1 MVRFQ
6 YIRSVVFWAIVALF
20 FSTPLWSQ
28 AGFQFGQNKV
38 QYKNFDWQVFRT
50 EHFDVHYYP
59 EMEASARDAA
69 RMAERGYAYLS
80 QVLNHQI
87 KERIPLILYAS
98 MNDFQQ
104 TNTVQSMI
112 GSGTRGV
119 TESLKKRVI
128 LPMTGSYREFNHVLV
143 HELVHAF
150 QYDIIFAKE
159 GGNRRFNPPLWF
171 IEGMAEYL
179 SINLDNT
186 TRMWMRDGL
195 EHDKLLSIDQLNRAG
210 DIRVYRLGES
220 VFHYVGA
227 QYGKA
232 MIGNLLKDAVQ
243 TGSVEQAFKK
253 NLSKDNK
260 QLTEAW
266 HANARQ
272 IALPADSALFQSP
285 EAAATQLT
293 SRENFYHRMNLTPA
307 VSPDGNSIA
316 YISNEDLNEDI
327 YLLTR
332 NAQGEWENH
341 RLVSGGSS
349 RQFEALGFFETA
361 IGWSPDGRR
370 IAFVSKSG
378 KDDAIYIMDPFSG
391 KELQKLVFSE
401 LNGLLSPTFSPD
413 GTRLAFVGIS
423 GGVSDL
429 YVVDLHNEALTRLT
443 SDRFTEYHPQWSPEG
458 QEIAFV
464 TDRGPG
470 SDEARLLFGDYD
482 LALYDLNRKTVRLLT
497 HLPGDVTNPQW
508 SPDAREIAFI
518 SEHQGIPNIYL
529 LELAS
534 GRIDPVTHLLNGV
547 SGITAT
553 TPAFSWSGDGS
564 TLVFSAFDDGSWQLY
579 RLDLNNLLVDLA
591 ARRTIPLE
599 ARNMPTP
606 PAIAGSDTASGRTVT
621 VPATPAPVMTPTA
634 AVAATVSPDTLW
646 LPALTDQTALYANY
660 NLVPEDSIEARDYS
674 RKFKLDAVGVGGGY
688 DTYWGAS
695 GGAQFLFSDM
705 LGNHNLYIT
714 SALRFSDP
722 RFMDASVT
730 YFNQARRLNFG
741 VQLYQQSYRYL
752 IGANF
757 TQLGQIRN
765 TYRGFNAL
773 AAYPFSRFARVE
785 LSAGMTRVDQDFL
798 LETYSLSGIKRDTQD
813 IGAFSFAQAGGALVF
828 DNTVYGYI
836 GPLSGSRSRFS
847 LETTAGD
854 LEYNTA
860 FADYRHYFKI
870 SSRSTLAWR
879 LMGGSNWGKDPQFFS
894 IGGPFGYRGADY
906 NELYG
911 TNFFL
916 SNLEY
921 RFPLIPFLPANADLL
936 SGAAF
941 VDAAGAW
948 GDGGYTGLQPNT
960 FRAFSSEG
968 GLRFQDLNAAVG
980 VGARMNFGFILM
992 KYDLAWPTDL
1002 QKFGAPVGLFS
1013 IGTFF

>member
-6 YIRSVVFWAIVALF
+6 YIRSAVFGLMAALC
-20 FSTPLWSQ
+20 FSAPLWSQ

-38 QYKNFDWQVFRT
+38 HYKNFDWQVFRT

-59 EMEASARDAA
+59 EMEAAARDAA

-80 QVLNHQI
+80 RVLDHRI

-150 QYDIIFAKE
+150 QYDILFGKE
-159 GGNRRFNPPLWF
+159 DGNRRFNPPLWF
-171 IEGMAEYL
+171 VEGMAEYL
-179 SINLDNT
+179 SIDLSNT
-186 TRMWMRDGL
+186 TRMWVRDGL
-195 EHDKLLSIDQLNRAG
+195 AHDKLLSIDQLNG
-210 DIRVYRLGES
+210 TFDIRVYRLGES
-220 VFHYVGA
+220 VFHYIGA
-227 QYGKA
+227 KYGKP
-232 MIGNLLKDAVQ
+232 MIGNLLKDAVRS
-243 TGSVEQAFKK
+243 GSVEQAFKK
-253 NLSKDNK
+253 NLGQESKEV
-260 QLTEAW
+260 TEAW
-266 HANARQ
+266 HAYARQ
-272 IALPADSALFQSP
+272 TALPSDSTLLQAP
-285 EAAATQLT
+285 GAAAQQLT
-293 SRENFYHRMNLTPA
+293 DRENFYHRMNLAPA
-307 VSPDGNSIA
+307 VSPDGQSIA
-316 YISNEDLNEDI
+316 YISNEDLNEGI

-332 NAQGEWENH
+332 NEKGELENR

-391 KELQKLVFSE
+391 KELQKLNFSE

-413 GTRLAFVGIS
+413 GSRLAFVGIR

-429 YVVDLHNEALTRLT
+429 YIVDLHNEALTRLT
-443 SDRFTEYHPQWSPEG
+443 DDRFTVYHPQWSPDG
-458 QEIAFV
+458 QAIAFV

-470 SDEARLLFGDYD
+470 TDEARLLFGDYD
-482 LALYDLNRKTVRLLT
+482 LALYDLNDKTVRLLT
-497 HLPGDVTNPQW
+497 HLPGDVANPQW

-529 LELAS
+529 LELAG
-534 GRIDPVTHLLNGV
+534 GRIDPLTRIINGV

-579 RLDLNNLLVDLA
+579 RLDMNNLLVDLA
-591 ARRTIPLE
+591 ARRAMPLE
-599 ARNMPTP
+599 ARTSLTSPATAGSDTLDRGTAAIP
-606 PAIAGSDTASGRTVT
+606 APAIAGTA
-621 VPATPAPVMTPTA
+621 PTA
-634 AVAATVSPDTLW
+634 AAVYPDTLW
-646 LPALTDQTALYANY
+646 LPALTDQTALYVNY
-660 NLVPEDSIEARDYS
+660 NLAPEDSIEARDYS

-705 LGNHNLYIT
+705 LGNHNLYLT

-752 IGANF
+752 IGATF

-765 TYRGFNAL
+765 TYRGFSVL
-773 AAYPFSRFARVE
+773 ASYPFSRFARVE
-785 LSAGMTRVDQDFL
+785 LSAGATRVDQDFL
-798 LETYSLSGIKRDTQD
+798 LETYTFGGIDRETED
-813 IGAFSFAQAGGALVF
+813 IGAFNFAQAGGALVF

-854 LEYNTA
+854 LKYSSA
-860 FADYRHYFKI
+860 FADYRRYFKL
-870 SSRSTLAWR
+870 SSRATLAWR
-879 LMGGSNWGKDPQFFS
+879 LMGGSNWGEDPQFFS
-894 IGGPFGYRGADY
+894 IGGPFGYRGTDY
-906 NELYG
+906 DELFG

-916 SNLEY
+916 SNLEF
-921 RFPLIPFLPANADLL
+921 RFPALPFLPPSLDLL

-948 GDGGYTGLQPNT
+948 GDGGYSGLLPNT
-960 FRAFSSEG
+960 FRAFSGEG
-968 GLRFQDLNAAVG
+968 GLHLEDLNAAVG
-980 VGARMNFGFILM
+980 VGARMNFGFILL